1 MNPKTKIGSARVW
14 THSSA
19 CAVEKLVLDAIVRQI
34 NRVGPRA
41 SLVRPRRRGA
51 ARGRPRRALTRS
63 RPRRPD
69 DRATVEQP
77 TRPKIDAMGTR
88 TGSQSASLRS
98 GATREHV

>member
-19 CAVEKLVLDAIVRQI
+19 RAVEKLVLDADCEANQPS
-34 NRVGPRA
+34 GPRA
-41 SLVRPRRRGA
+41 SLVRPRRWGA
-51 ARGRPRRALTRS
+51 ARGRPRRELTRS

-69 DRATVEQP
+69 DCATVELP

-88 TGSQSASLRS
+88 TGSQSARLRS